1 MLARPSVALAM
12 TMTMA
17 TLAGVAAVGGFEP
30 VGLAPLT
37 IIAIAVLAL
46 LWRQTAIPQL
56 ATWLGFAFG
65 VGFFGAGVSWVYV
78 SLHDFGM
85 MPAPLAALATAL
97 FCAFLALFPAAVG
110 FMQAR
115 LRAGHACTLLLAMPS
130 LWVLLEWLR
139 GWIFTGFPWLS
150 IGYSQTDTP
159 LAGFAPIA
167 GVFGMSLATALSG
180 GLLALALS
188 GGRALRIAAT
198 GGLIALFALGWGLQ
212 QLAWTN
218 PSGAPITVALAQG
231 NVPQSLKFEEGRYA
245 TTLETYRK
253 LVERSTARLV
263 VLPETA
269 IPRFLDTVSPEY
281 LHSLAGSL
289 RARGA
294 DLLLGAP
301 LRSRG
306 GAYYNSMVNIGVSPP
321 QVYSKRHLVPFGE
334 FVPPGFDWVLQILR
348 IPLSDF
354 DRGRADQQPFALGDN
369 LLVAVN
375 ICYEDAFGEEIA
387 RQLPQATL
395 LVNASNV
402 AWFGNSLAPAQH
414 LQISRVRAMET
425 GRAMLRATNTGET
438 AIIDERGQV
447 TARLP
452 PFTEGLLQG
461 TAQPFSGATLFV
473 RLGDKL
479 ALALCLVM
487 CIAAGVVS
495 LVRTWRRNAA

>member
-1 MLARPSVALAM
+1 MLARPLPALAIAM
-12 TMTMA
+12 
-17 TLAGVAAVGGFEP
+17 LAGSAAVTGFEP
-30 VGLAPLT
+30 IGLAPVT
-37 IIAIAVLAL
+37 IIALAVLAW
-46 LWRQTAIPQL
+46 LWRQTPNPRRA
-56 ATWLGFAFG
+56 ADLGLVFG
-65 VGFFGAGVSWVYV
+65 LGFFGAGVSWVYV

-110 FMQAR
+110 YLQAH
-115 LRAGHACTLLLAMPS
+115 LRAGPASTLLLAVPS
-130 LWVLLEWLR
+130 LWVLAEWLR
-139 GWIFTGFPWLS
+139 AWVFTGFPWLS

-159 LAGFAPIA
+159 LAGFAPIT
-167 GVFGMSLATALSG
+167 GVFGLSLAVALSG
-180 GLLALALS
+180 GLLALAAS
-188 GGRALRIAAT
+188 GGRTLRIRAT
-198 GGLIALFALGWGLQ
+198 GGLIALFASGWGLQ
-212 QLAWTN
+212 QMAWTS
-218 PSGAPITVALAQG
+218 PSGPPVTVALAQG

-245 TTLETYRK
+245 TTLETYRR
-253 LVERSTARLV
+253 LVEGSAARLV

-269 IPRFLDTVSPEY
+269 IPRFLDMVNPDY
-281 LHSLAGSL
+281 LRALEGSM

-301 LRSRG
+301 LRVRG
-306 GAYYNSMVNIGVSPP
+306 GAYYNSMVSLGVSAP

-334 FVPPGFDWVLQILR
+334 FVPAGFSWVLQILR

-354 DRGRADQQPFALGDN
+354 DRGRADQKPFALGEH
-369 LLVAVN
+369 LQVAVN
-375 ICYEDAFGEEIA
+375 ICYEDAFGDEIA

-425 GRAMLRATNTGET
+425 GLAMLRATNTGET
-438 AIIDERGQV
+438 AIIDERGRV

-461 TAQPFSGATLFV
+461 TAQPFTGATPFV
-473 RLGDKL
+473 RMGDRL
-479 ALALCLVM
+479 VLALCLSM
-487 CIAAGVVS
+487 CIAAGVAS
-495 LVRTWRRNAA
+495 FIGKRRRQTT